1 MVPSDSRSGGT
12 PPSPAQLYE
21 RTLPLTERIDE
32 ILETPCETLTD
43 EARVLTEA
51 YSILNAEL
59 R

>member
-1 MVPSDSRSGGT
+1 MVPSDANRGGT

-21 RTLPLTERIDE
+21 RTRPLTERIDE
-32 ILETPCETLTD
+32 ILETPCDTLAD

-51 YSILNAEL
+51 NSILNAEL